1 MTFAYYSN
9 IQLVVTLGNVVLLLG
24 LLYIYLQNYRKLKS
38 RFSLGLMMFAVVLLL
53 QALTSTP
60 VIHSVI
66 RYLGHGTEILAVLAD
81 LFEFVALAVLLYIS
95 YK

>member
-1 MTFAYYSN
+1 MTYAYPSN
-9 IQLVVTLGNVVLLLG
+9 IQLVITLGNVVLLLG

-60 VIHSVI
+60 IIHSTMS
-66 RYLGHGTEILAVLAD
+66 YFGHGTEILPVLAD